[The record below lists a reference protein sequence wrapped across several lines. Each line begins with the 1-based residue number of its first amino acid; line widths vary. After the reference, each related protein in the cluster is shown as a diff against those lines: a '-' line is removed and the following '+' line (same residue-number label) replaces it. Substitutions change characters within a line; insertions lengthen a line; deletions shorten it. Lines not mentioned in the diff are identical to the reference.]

1 MKCLTLARLYD
12 YLDGLLDE
20 QEGREVDRHLPAC
33 GRCRQVMEDRRR
45 MLEASRSLPSL
56 ELPADFTPKVMEAV
70 FPTKRPWPR
79 WLWAPAAG
87 LASLLLVT
95 FLLAF
100 LSGRSWPALMTDSS
114 RMVWGALRSGIT
126 LVAKATRLIGTL
138 LQVVFELFRA
148 FREGLDALGGLL
160 TPATLA
166 LILTGL
172 ALLTAASCLGFRK
185 LFIRR

>member
-1 MKCLTLARLYD
+1 MKCLSLARLYD
-12 YLDGLLDE
+12 YLEGLLDE
-20 QEGREVDRHLPAC
+20 QEGREVGRHLLAC

-56 ELPADFTPKVMEAV
+56 ELPADFTAKVMEAV
-70 FPTKRPWPR
+70 FPKKRPWRR
-79 WLWAPAAG
+79 WLWAPAAV

-95 FLLAF
+95 FGLAF
-100 LSGRSWPALMTDSS
+100 LSGRAWPALMTDSS
-114 RMVWGALRSGIT
+114 RMLWGAFRSGIT
-126 LVAKATRLIGTL
+126 LVAKAAQLIGTL
-138 LQVVFELFRA
+138 LQVVFELFRVVW
-148 FREGLDALGGLL
+148 EGLNALGGLL

-166 LILTGL
+166 LVLTGL